1 MRKTYLF
8 LFVFFIFLGAAVPNA
23 QAQKGQADSLHSFA
37 SEIEQRAAE
46 KYFCEPGLPLFRYE
60 GQTKIDPDES
70 INGNVLVVD
79 GDLQIRGQ
87 IQGDV
92 LVLDGDVSVKS
103 GARVNGNI
111 TSINGVIRQSKKST
125 VSGNQLETH
134 EQNLFS
140 YKEWDD
146 ESESLIN
153 NYHSR
158 HYGPYSTL
166 PVRNVDE
173 SVILSFNRVQGMFIG
188 YAIPKKITGK
198 YSFLSVHGF
207 GGYGF
212 KEKAWR
218 YEVGADRWLFN
229 KTDYRFELGAKIY
242 DLTDTRDNWLITSW
256 ENSLAAALLHRD
268 YQDYYRR
275 SGYEFH
281 ASQNLSIFFKGTLAF
296 RNDDYASVKRN
307 TNWSLFAKNRV
318 FRDNPAISE
327 GNMRSLYGELYF
339 DNRNNIERP
348 TSGWYAKLGVET
360 SNSKLN
366 SDFSFNQYVFELR
379 RYQPLG
385 RYERMDM
392 RVKLATSEGT
402 LPLQKLYQ
410 LGGVGS
416 LRGFSYK
423 SVHGGSG
430 AFGGDRMLLAN
441 MEYNLS
447 PKTFGFDFLFFD
459 DLRYILFAD
468 AGNVWNRSEVSAE
481 NNWAAGF
488 SQLKLNDIKSD
499 IGLAISS
506 ASGDARL
513 SIAKRTDTNINP
525 IVVTFRLSKPF

>member
-1 MRKTYLF
+1 MRKTYLY
-8 LFVFFIFLGAAVPNA
+8 LFVFFIFLSAVVPGAR
-23 QAQKGQADSLHSFA
+23 AQKGQPDSVRSFG
-37 SEIEQRAAE
+37 SKIEQRAAE
-46 KYFCEPGLPLFRYE
+46 KYFSEPDLPLFRYE
-60 GQTKIDPDES
+60 GQTKIDEDEFL
-70 INGNVLVVD
+70 NGNVLVVD
-79 GDLQIRGQ
+79 GDLKIRGQ

-103 GARVNGNI
+103 GAVVDGNI
-111 TSINGVIRQSKKST
+111 TSINGTIRQSKASK

-140 YKEWDD
+140 YKEWDA
-146 ESESLIN
+146 ESESLVDA
-153 NYHSR
+153 YHSR

-166 PVRNVDE
+166 PDRHVDE
-173 SVILSFNRVQGMFIG
+173 SAILSFNRVQGLFIG

-198 YSFLSVHGF
+198 YAFLSIHGF

-229 KTDYRFELGAKIY
+229 KSDYRFELGVKIY
-242 DLTDTRDNWLITSW
+242 DLTDTRDNWLLTSW
-256 ENSLAAALLHRD
+256 ENSLSAALLHRD
-268 YQDYYRR
+268 YQDFYRR

-281 ASQNLSIFFKGTLAF
+281 VSQNLSIFFKGTLAF
-296 RNDDYASVKRN
+296 RNDDYTSVERN

-348 TSGWYAKLGVET
+348 TSGWYAKLGMET

-366 SDFSFNQYVFELR
+366 SEFSFNQYVLEVR
-379 RYQPLG
+379 RYQHLG
-385 RYERMDM
+385 RYERIDT

-402 LPLQKLYQ
+402 VPLQKLYQ
-410 LGGVGS
+410 LGGVGT

-423 SVHGGSG
+423 SLHGGSN

-441 MEYNLS
+441 IEYNLS

-468 AGNVWNRSEVSAE
+468 AGNVWNRTEVSSN
-481 NNWAAGF
+481 NNWTAGF
-488 SQLKLNDIKSD
+488 SQLKLTDIKSD

-506 ASGDARL
+506 RSGNTRL

>member
-1 MRKTYLF
+1 MHKIYLY
-8 LFVFFIFLGAAVPNA
+8 LFVFFIFLGVAVPGA
-23 QAQKGQADSLHSFA
+23 RAQKGTADSLHAFGSK
-37 SEIEQRAAE
+37 IEQRAAE
-46 KYFCEPGLPLFRYE
+46 KYFSQPELPLFRYE
-60 GQTKIDPDES
+60 GKTTIDDDES
-70 INGNVLVVD
+70 VKGNVLVVD
-79 GDLQIRGQ
+79 GDLKIRGQ

-92 LVLDGDVSVKS
+92 LALNGNVSVKN
-103 GARVNGNI
+103 GAEVDGNI
-111 TSINGVIRQSKKST
+111 TAINGTIRQSKEST
-125 VSGNQLETH
+125 ISGNQLETH

-146 ESESLIN
+146 DSESLIDD
-153 NYHSR
+153 YHSR

-166 PVRNVDE
+166 PVHNVDE
-173 SVILSFNRVQGMFIG
+173 SAILSFNRVQGLFIG

-198 YSFLSVHGF
+198 YTFLSVHGF

-229 KTDYRFELGAKIY
+229 KTDYRFEVGAKIY
-242 DLTDTRDNWLITSW
+242 DLTDTRDNWLLTSW
-256 ENSLAAALLHRD
+256 ENSLSAALLHRD

-281 ASQNLSIFFKGTLAF
+281 VSQNLSIFFKGTLAF
-296 RNDDYASVKRN
+296 RNDDYSSLQRN

-318 FRDNPAISE
+318 FRENPAISE

-339 DNRNNIERP
+339 DNRNNLKHP
-348 TSGWYAKLGVET
+348 TSGWYAKLGLET

-366 SDFSFNQYVFELR
+366 SDFSFNQYQLELR
-379 RYQPLG
+379 RYQRLG
-385 RYERMDM
+385 RYERIDA

-402 LPLQKLYQ
+402 VPLQKLYQ
-410 LGGVGS
+410 LGGVGT

-423 SVHGGSG
+423 SVRGASG

-459 DLRYILFAD
+459 HLRYILFAD
-468 AGNVWNRSEVSAE
+468 AGSVWNRADVSED
-481 NNWAAGF
+481 NNWNAGF
-488 SQLKLNDIKSD
+488 SQLKLTDIKSD

-506 ASGDARL
+506 RSGNTRL
-513 SIAKRTDTNINP
+513 SIAKRTDTNVDA
-525 IVVTFRLSKPF
+525 IVVIFRLSKPF